1 MEAQVAKEF
10 LGWNLDE
17 IPTVPGRMPMGKMNT
32 AKENEDTQRI
42 QGHNKTTITVEEI
55 KKEHEDSQKTKKHN
69 ETAGTTEEIKK
80 EQEDSKAIKNYD
92 EAIKKYD
99 EAMETVEEI
108 KKMVKKWE
116 REKKKQERII
126 QSLATTN
133 LELGREIKR
142 LTKENK
148 MKQVTNQEGGSDS
161 PKKKFKGEKEDE
173 KKSSSNE
180 REMRIEMGEGWHKR
194 RARHGK

>member
-1 MEAQVAKEF
+1 
-10 LGWNLDE
+10 
-17 IPTVPGRMPMGKMNT
+17 
-32 AKENEDTQRI
+32 
-42 QGHNKTTITVEEI
+42 
-55 KKEHEDSQKTKKHN
+55 
-69 ETAGTTEEIKK
+69 
-80 EQEDSKAIKNYD
+80 
-92 EAIKKYD
+92 
-99 EAMETVEEI
+99 
-108 KKMVKKWE
+108 MVKKWE

-148 MKQVTNQEGGSDS
+148 MKLVTNQEGGSDS

-180 REMRIEMGEGWHKR
+180 REMRIEMGKGGIKEEQDTESRRRKSKQEYYENIATKIKKEDIDNEGEGER
-194 RARHGK
+194 SNT

>member
-1 MEAQVAKEF
+1 
-10 LGWNLDE
+10 
-17 IPTVPGRMPMGKMNT
+17 
-32 AKENEDTQRI
+32 
-42 QGHNKTTITVEEI
+42 
-55 KKEHEDSQKTKKHN
+55 
-69 ETAGTTEEIKK
+69 
-80 EQEDSKAIKNYD
+80 
-92 EAIKKYD
+92 
-99 EAMETVEEI
+99 METVEEI

-180 REMRIEMGEGWHKR
+180 REMRIEMGKGGIKEEQDTESR
-194 RARHGK
+194 RRKSKQEYNERIEF